1 MWFCEIDIFAPRII
15 CVDNFHQKNSLVVLI
30 DFGRFQ
36 LLKDENQ
43 TSNDNNS
50 LIEKTV
56 QSSTDD
62 DEMFMTPC
70 STPPGSEISRCDSP
84 TLTSDVIPTFSKI
97 IINRDTGLESVLH
110 NDFYERYMIYLTD
123 LQVLVC
129 KNYECGH
136 ACSKTSSNFHLLDKF
151 NISLQLERRQIK
163 TDVEEHLTP
172 SITLFGNLPRLL
184 VHVNEQKLMECLK
197 ILCPIKFDIL
207 SSATLLTTIKTHTD
221 SATTTNIDHDIE
233 DSSSRQIPHLDS
245 ESEIDMSNHIFQFI
259 IGQMIL
265 EVQSQAKSIVEIQ
278 VLGVKAGIIKKQ
290 NELNIEMSVYGLL
303 LVDAIQSYGN
313 DFELLVASHRHVEYV
328 FF

>member
-1 MWFCEIDIFAPRII
+1 M
-15 CVDNFHQKNSLVVLI
+15 
-30 DFGRFQ
+30 
-36 LLKDENQ
+36 LKDDSH
-43 TSNDNNS
+43 TSNDNDS

-84 TLTSDVIPTFSKI
+84 TLTSDIIPTLSKI
-97 IINRDTGLESVLH
+97 IINRDTGLESALH
-110 NDFYERYMIYLTD
+110 NEFYERYVIHLTD

-129 KNYECGH
+129 KNYEYGH

-151 NISLQLERRQIK
+151 NISLQLERRQLNTELEGI
-163 TDVEEHLTP
+163 TTP
-172 SITLFGNLPRLL
+172 SITLFGNLPRIL

-207 SSATLLTTIKTHTD
+207 SSATTT
-221 SATTTNIDHDIE
+221 TTTNETYGDQTTKTSNMDRGGGD
-233 DSSSRQIPHLDS
+233 DSNRQIPLL
-245 ESEIDMSNHIFQFI
+245 ESEREQEIDTNNHIFQFI

-265 EVQSQAKSIVEIQ
+265 EVQSQTKSIVEIQ
-278 VLGVKAGIIKKQ
+278 VLGVRAGIIKKP
-290 NELNIEMSVYGLL
+290 NELNIDMSVHGLL

-313 DFELLVASHRHVEYV
+313 DFELLVASHRHVE
-328 FF
+328 